1 MDGYWILLIVVF
13 AYIDMDMIMSVFI
26 SYSTCKT
33 LINNN
38 NNDGIGSMICSIAPG
53 KLASMTIK
61 IVQHSVWM
69 TKKPTIFDNKP
80 FLPVYIYMLV
90 CSCRHYKKILNSYLS
105 VSGCKNHSLLYVPE
119 LGL

>member
-1 MDGYWILLIVVF
+1 MNGYWILLIVVSAF
-13 AYIDMDMIMSVFI
+13 IDMVMIMSVSI
-26 SYSTCKT
+26 SYSPCKT

-38 NNDGIGSMICSIAPG
+38 NNDGVGSMICSIVPG
-53 KLASMTIK
+53 KLASMTLK
-61 IVQHSVWM
+61 IAQHSVWM
-69 TKKPTIFDNKP
+69 TKNPTIFDNKP

-105 VSGCKNHSLLYVPE
+105 VSGYKNHSLVDVPV